1 MEESDTGSEQHFH
14 FLVHKSF
21 NEEPEKTQKNLKK
34 KKKKII
40 DYQSTITDCL

>member
-1 MEESDTGSEQHFH
+1 MEESDTGSEQHFN

-21 NEEPEKTQKNLKK
+21 NEE